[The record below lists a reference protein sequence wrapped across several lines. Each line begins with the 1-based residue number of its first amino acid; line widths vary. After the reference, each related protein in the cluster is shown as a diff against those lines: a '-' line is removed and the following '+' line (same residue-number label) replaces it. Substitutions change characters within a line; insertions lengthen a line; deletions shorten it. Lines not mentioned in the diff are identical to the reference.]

1 MAGSGVLMVF
11 SFDGGGCYGFGRKD
25 FFFFAKKKNLI
36 IDNDF

>member
-25 FFFFAKKKNLI
+25 FFFFKEFKRIHDK
-36 IDNDF
+36 